1 MSQGSEERSFIKLR
15 WQMVNVL
22 LSYQHGDKKSFS
34 HKLSWIL
41 KTLMMAWLSVAEA
54 CGGPPKQKAALHQ
67 Q

>member
-1 MSQGSEERSFIKLR
+1 
-15 WQMVNVL
+15 MVNVL
-22 LSYQHGDKKSFS
+22 LSYQHGNKKSFS
-34 HKLSWIL
+34 HELSWIL